1 MTHPGHRPAT
11 EANTGMEPKHNL
23 DSNLVTAGGG
33 SAGHAGRCR
42 LLVVTNMYPD
52 EEHPDFG
59 TFVQEQVEGLRARGL
74 DVDVIV
80 VGGKR
85 RRASYIEGTR
95 RFWRQIR
102 LQHYD
107 LIHAHYVFSGV
118 VARLQRRHPVVV
130 SFHGAGEMVG
140 WVGLLC
146 KLLAPLANA
155 VTVTSP
161 QHKAQLGRKDAY
173 VIPCGVDLD
182 LFTPMDRGEACQ
194 RLGLSPAKKRVL
206 FVGILRP
213 EKRLDVIQAA
223 VDILRNDDSQIEL
236 IVATGQPH
244 ERIPL
249 FMNACDALALAS
261 DYEGSPVVIKEAMAC
276 NLPIVSVDVGDVAQ
290 VIQSTDGC
298 HLCQRDPTDMAQK
311 LALVLEHA
319 QRTDG
324 RRVIQKLGLETT
336 LEGLLQVYAQL
347 WK

>member
-1 MTHPGHRPAT
+1 VTQSDSGAVAALNAGEGSSSGPGQR
-11 EANTGMEPKHNL
+11 GL
-23 DSNLVTAGGG
+23 RRV
-33 SAGHAGRCR
+33 
-42 LLVVTNMYPD
+42 LVVTNMYPD

-59 TFVQEQVEGLRARGL
+59 TFVQEQVEGLRSRGFQ
-74 DVDVIV
+74 VDVIV

-85 RRASYIEGTR
+85 RRRSYIEGTR
-95 RFWRQIR
+95 RFWGQIR
-102 LQHYD
+102 AQRYD

-118 VARLQRRHPVVV
+118 VARLQRRCPLVV
-130 SFHGAGEMVG
+130 SFHGAAEMVG

-146 KLLAPLANA
+146 KLLAPLADA

-182 LFTPMDRGEACQ
+182 LFAPMAREKACQ
-194 RLGLSPAKKRVL
+194 QLGFSPAKKRVL

-223 VDILRNDDSQIEL
+223 VDILRGQDSQIEL

-244 ERIPL
+244 DRIPL
-249 FMNACDALALAS
+249 FMNACDVLALAS

-276 NLPIVSVDVGDVAQ
+276 NLPIVAVDVGDVAE
-290 VIQSTDGC
+290 VIRGTDGC
-298 HLCQRDPTDMAQK
+298 SLCKRDPSDMAQK
-311 LALVLEHA
+311 LAVALQRG

-336 LEGLLQVYAQL
+336 LNGLVQLYARL
-347 WK
+347 WD